1 MNKKVWAFDDRKSP
15 RSGFRWLARAAAVGA
30 LALGSVSAVAA
41 TGYNETSSGDLSNLN
56 TSPTAVTFGVGSNII
71 SGSTGST
78 AGVIDRDYFTFTI
91 APDQQLTAIMVL
103 DGTTSIAGRDP
114 QNPLS
119 FIGLEAG
126 GSVTD
131 PGAPVVGDLLG
142 YTHYGPSLVGSDI
155 LDNIGAGAG
164 AQGFS
169 GPLGAGTYSVWI
181 QEANAGTA
189 NYVFDF
195 LVASVPES
203 STWAMMLC
211 GFGLIG
217 WSMRRSQKRNG
228 PSSVRSL
235 AM

>member
-1 MNKKVWAFDDRKSP
+1 MSKVRAFDNPKP
-15 RSGFRWLARAAAVGA
+15 RESRAWWFTRAAAAAGLA
-30 LALGSVSAVAA
+30 LAGIPATA
-41 TGYNETSSGDLSNLN
+41 TGYNETSGDLSNLN

-71 SGSTGST
+71 SGTTGST

-126 GSVTD
+126 GSLTD
-131 PGAPVVGDLLG
+131 PAAPVVGDLLG
-142 YTHYGPSLVGSDI
+142 YTHYGPSLVGTDI

-189 NYVFDF
+189 DYVFNF

-203 STWAMMLC
+203 STWAMMLS

-217 WSMRRSQKRNG
+217 WSIRRSQKRNG
-228 PSSVRSL
+228 PSSARSL
-235 AM
+235 AI

>member
-1 MNKKVWAFDDRKSP
+1 MMSKVRAFDNPKP
-15 RSGFRWLARAAAVGA
+15 RESRAWWFTQAAAAAGLA
-30 LALGSVSAVAA
+30 LAGIPATA
-41 TGYNETSSGDLSNLN
+41 TGYNETSGDLSNLN

-71 SGSTGST
+71 SGTTGST

-126 GSVTD
+126 GSLTD
-131 PGAPVVGDLLG
+131 PAAPVVGDLLG
-142 YTHYGPSLVGSDI
+142 YTHYGPSLVGTDI

-189 NYVFDF
+189 DYVFNF

-203 STWAMMLC
+203 STWAMMLS

-228 PSSVRSL
+228 PSSARSL

>member
-1 MNKKVWAFDDRKSP
+1 MSKVRAFDNLKP
-15 RSGFRWLARAAAVGA
+15 RESRAWRFAQAAAAAGLA
-30 LALGSVSAVAA
+30 LAAIPATA
-41 TGYNETSSGDLSNLN
+41 TGYNETSGDLSNLN

-71 SGSTGST
+71 SGTTGST

-126 GSVTD
+126 GSLTD
-131 PGAPVVGDLLG
+131 PAAPVVGDLLG
-142 YTHYGPSLVGSDI
+142 YTHYGPSLVGTDI

-189 NYVFDF
+189 DYVFNF

-203 STWAMMLC
+203 STWAMMLS

-217 WSMRRSQKRNG
+217 WSIRRSQKRNG
-228 PSSVRSL
+228 PSSARSL
-235 AM
+235 AI